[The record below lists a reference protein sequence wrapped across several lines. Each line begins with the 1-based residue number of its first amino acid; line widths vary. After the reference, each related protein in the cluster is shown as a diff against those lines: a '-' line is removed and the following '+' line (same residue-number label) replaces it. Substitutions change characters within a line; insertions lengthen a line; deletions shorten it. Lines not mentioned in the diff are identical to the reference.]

1 MSQSHRKLK
10 IVHTEASLGWGG
22 QEIRVMVE
30 LREMAKRGHQTAIVA
45 PPDSDIFRRGLDFQ
59 IQTFPLSMR
68 RSDFFPNLRWL
79 SDFFRA
85 ERIDVVNTHSSRDSW
100 LAGFAARRAKV
111 PLVIKT
117 RHISARVSRGWLT
130 RLVYQ
135 HLHDYIITTSNGI
148 AEDLVK
154 FNGFVP
160 DHIAAIPT
168 GVDFNRF
175 DLSRPRGNLRKELG
189 LPPDAL
195 LIGMVSVLR
204 SWKGHPDFLRAAKQV
219 KERIPSA
226 HFVIVG
232 EGPRRTPIED
242 DILAMGLEEFVF
254 LIGHRDEIPQIMRD
268 LDVFVLPSYA
278 NEGVP
283 QALLQALAME
293 CPVVATDV
301 GGIPEV
307 ITSGVHGLLCEPQ
320 NPNQLATAMLR
331 FLKDPEA
338 ARAMGR
344 EGRKRIVEHFSLQNM
359 VERLEEVYYRMLE
372 RRGVFGGG
380 TGANPAVRSGTG
392 VLSEPELAGATKGS

>member
-1 MSQSHRKLK
+1 
-10 IVHTEASLGWGG
+10 
-22 QEIRVMVE
+22 MVE
-30 LREMAKRGHQTAIVA
+30 LREMAKRGHHTAIVA

-59 IQTFPLSMR
+59 IQTLPLSMR
-68 RSDFFPNLRWL
+68 RSDFFQNLRWL

-85 ERIDVVNTHSSRDSW
+85 EKIDVVNTHSSRDSW
-100 LAGFAARRAKV
+100 LAGFAARQAKV

-148 AEDLVK
+148 AEDLVQ

-160 DHIAAIPT
+160 DHIGAVPT
-168 GVDFNRF
+168 GVDLKRF
-175 DLSRPRGNLRKELG
+175 DVERPKANLRAELG
-189 LPPDAL
+189 LPPDSL

-204 SWKGHPDFLRAAKQV
+204 SWKGHPDFLRAARQV
-219 KERIPSA
+219 KDRCPNA
-226 HFVIVG
+226 FFVIVG
-232 EGPRRTPIED
+232 EGPRRNPIEE
-242 DILAMGLEEFVF
+242 DILEMELEDFVF

-293 CPVVATDV
+293 CPVVATAV

-307 ITSGVHGLLCEPQ
+307 ITSGVHGLLCTPQ
-320 NPNQLATAMLR
+320 NPDELAASLLQLVEN
-331 FLKDPEA
+331 PEK
-338 ARAMGR
+338 ARMMGCA
-344 EGRKRIVEHFSLQNM
+344 GRQRIIEHYSLQNM
-359 VERLEEVYYRMLE
+359 VEKLEDIYYRML
-372 RRGVFGGG
+372 
-380 TGANPAVRSGTG
+380 VRKG
-392 VLSEPELAGATKGS
+392 VLGMENGVGTVGFQNRRNGVQEEDLVEVSNAKS